1 MSKKLTDLRNRP
13 FLVINTIQRPAAGMN
28 TSKKGWGDT
37 QGAWTIFEIP
47 AVIDRVSNKHM
58 REATVIIDVMA
69 TNCVKNRFDT
79 VTEDEVVAHYLTK
92 YKPQVAE
99 AMDLWLSK
107 MSKRI
112 AADPTLNPS
121 DLVTSLRK
129 ANADAP
135 ATVESAVAEVAAAV
149 NQG

>member
-1 MSKKLTDLRNRP
+1 MKKLTDLRNRP
-13 FLVINTIQRPAAGMN
+13 FLVINTIQRPAAGVN

-37 QGAWTIFEIP
+37 QGAWTIFEVP

-121 DLVTSLRK
+121 DLVASLRK
-129 ANADAP
+129 SGEGTA
-135 ATVESAVAEVAAAV
+135 ESVQASIEKVAAQV